1 MVTDLG
7 PINVNEVFA
16 GGVAIVAS
24 TVGENGQPA
33 ITRGWGPLYD
43 ANSQTLTISLTAPA
57 GSPTLSNLETNG
69 AIAVT
74 ASQPLSYRTVQLK
87 GVVEHVEA
95 PSAGDLVRAH
105 QHLERFVADVAQL
118 GIDSGADNLFLG
130 DLRLVIFRA
139 REVFDQT
146 PGANAGRPLN

>member
-1 MVTDLG
+1 VVTDSE

-16 GGVAIVAS
+16 GGVAIVAA
-24 TVGENGQPA
+24 TVGEHGQPA

-43 ANSQTLTISLTAPA
+43 AAKQTLTISLTAPA
-57 GSPTLSNLETNG
+57 GSATLSNLEANG

-95 PSAGDLVRAH
+95 PSEADRIRAH
-105 QHLERFVADVAQL
+105 EHLDQFVSDVAQL
-118 GIDSGADNLFLG
+118 GIASGADNLFLG
-130 DLRLVIFRA
+130 DLRLVIIQA

-146 PGANAGRPLN
+146 PGSNAGRQLN